1 MRVLVTGSG
10 GVIGIVLQER
20 LPYEF
25 TEFDLP
31 DHTVLDLHDVS
42 SAAANHDAIIHL
54 AWDKRGDD
62 WLSENLNTDNIQG
75 AFHVLEAANQA
86 GVKRV
91 IIASSVHADDFVGE
105 HIVAPLRPYDLPTP
119 DSPYGANKCM
129 IEALGR
135 YYAHAKDLEVICIRF
150 GGVNRDDQ
158 PPASP
163 PSERQVWFSQ
173 QDCASLIASCLQAE
187 NIPNGFAIVYGI
199 SANDGLVQDLSNPF
213 GWEPNDGST

>member
-1 MRVLVTGSG
+1 MGSDDIPAAEELFLAFLQQDLVVEGNRRTGRQRHHNGFQRLGKTHRLARVRVL
-10 GVIGIVLQER
+10 GIHQLQ
-20 LPYEF
+20 
-25 TEFDLP
+25 
-31 DHTVLDLHDVS
+31 
-42 SAAANHDAIIHL
+42 
-54 AWDKRGDD
+54 
-62 WLSENLNTDNIQG
+62 
-75 AFHVLEAANQA
+75 
-86 GVKRV
+86 
-91 IIASSVHADDFVGE
+91 HADDFVGE